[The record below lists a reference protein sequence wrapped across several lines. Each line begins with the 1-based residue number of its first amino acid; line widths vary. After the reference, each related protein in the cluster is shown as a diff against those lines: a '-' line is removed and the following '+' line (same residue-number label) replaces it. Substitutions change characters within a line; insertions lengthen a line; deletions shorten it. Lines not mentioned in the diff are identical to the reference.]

1 MADESMQ
8 RIWVGMYD
16 EGQGKAEEGDIG
28 MKKVACPLFLP
39 FSLLIHRVIFSKRK
53 VGTAPIKVIGR
64 RTDGPH
70 DYHPSLHQ
78 GLISIPG

>member
-39 FSLLIHRVIFSKRK
+39 FFILDVFLWGI
-53 VGTAPIKVIGR
+53 
-64 RTDGPH
+64 
-70 DYHPSLHQ
+70 
-78 GLISIPG
+78 